1 MWNEADPT
9 FEWASVALQV
19 TTCGPSEKSVPDAG
33 LQPTSASGPSRLSVA
48 VGVPK
53 VTIDPAG
60 PFAST
65 KRSDETPV
73 KAGAVTS
80 MSVSVTENEAC
91 CVFPCVSVAEQV
103 TGVVP
108 SGKVDPDAGSHET
121 DTAPSRLSF
130 AVGSANVTA
139 LPVGD
144 SVVSLIAPGT
154 LFSTGFVWSTSVT
167 TTSNPA
173 DALLWCW
180 SVAVQVTC
188 VVPTEKRTP
197 ELGVQPTGVKPSTL
211 SIADGLVGKE
221 TCAPAGSSVSCGT
234 SDDGM
239 PLSTGAVVSTSVR
252 LTLNVVWLLL
262 WPSTAVH
269 VTVVAPSAK
278 WDPEAG
284 MHATLTDCP
293 RSVAVGES

>member
-80 MSVSVTENEAC
+80 MSVSVTENEASC
-91 CVFPCVSVAEQV
+91 LLPCVSVAEQV

-139 LPVGD
+139 LPLGD
-144 SVVSLIAPGT
+144 SVVTLIAPGT

-221 TCAPAGSSVSCGT
+221 TCAPVGSSVSCATPEGT
-234 SDDGM
+234 

-252 LTLNVVWLLL
+252 LTLKVVWLLL
-262 WPSTAVH
+262 LWPSSVVH
-269 VTVVAPSAK
+269 VTVVVPSAK
-278 WDPEAG
+278 WDIDAG
-284 MHATLTDCP
+284 SHTTSADCP
-293 RSVAVGES
+293 RSVAVGRS